1 MEKAKKLPKKINFF
15 NFAKKEVKL
24 NGDYKISE
32 LSRLSEIASNE
43 NDKVEVDLFFRLE
56 NGRIPCVE
64 GIIKTILVLDCQRCL
79 DSLQVDLKVSFD
91 IAFARNEFQADNLD
105 EKFEI
110 YLIGEEE
117 EELDT
122 KNLIND
128 EILLSIPMAPSH
140 DFECGLKTDKGDIVE
155 EVREHPF
162 DALKDIKIANF
173 GKE

>member
-1 MEKAKKLPKKINFF
+1 METAKKLPEKINFF

-24 NGDYKISE
+24 NGDFKVSE

-43 NDKVEVDLFFRLE
+43 NDKVEVDLSFRLE

-64 GIIKTILVLDCQRCL
+64 GIIKSILVLDCQRCL
-79 DSLQVDLKVSFD
+79 DSLQVDLKVPFN
-91 IAFARNEFQADNLD
+91 IAFARNECQAENLD
-105 EKFEI
+105 DKFEI
-110 YLIGEEE
+110 YLIGDD
-117 EELDT
+117 EELET
-122 KNLIND
+122 KDLITD

-140 DFECGLKTDKGDIVE
+140 DYDCGLMTDKGNIVE

-162 DALKDIKIANF
+162 DVLNNIKIADL

>member
-24 NGDYKISE
+24 NGDYRVSE

-43 NDKVEVDLFFRLE
+43 NDKVEVDLSFHLV

-64 GIIKTILVLDCQRCL
+64 GIIKSILVLDCQRCL
-79 DSLQVDLKVSFD
+79 DSLQVDLKVPFN
-91 IAFARNEFQADNLD
+91 IAFARNEFQADSLD
-105 EKFEI
+105 DKFEI

-117 EELDT
+117 LDIE
-122 KNLIND
+122 NLITD

-140 DFECGLKTDKGDIVE
+140 DFDCGLKTDKGDLVK

-162 DALKDIKIANF
+162 DALKNIKIANF